1 MPAPG
6 TDQMKSILQ
15 SLIAFLSLNALAGGG
30 LMLFKPD
37 GSALGMS
44 TDLLAYSPFKDFFIP
59 GLFLFGVF
67 GVGFAILFWA
77 GIRNFPF
84 YKTGIRVLAVLLLV
98 WLLIQILSIRTFSWL
113 QVLIAFTAVCLIIIP
128 GHLRK

>member
-1 MPAPG
+1 
-6 TDQMKSILQ
+6 MKSILQ
-15 SLIAFLSLNALAGGG
+15 ILIAFLSLNALAGGG
-30 LMLFKPD
+30 LMLFMPD

-44 TDLLAYSPFKDFFIP
+44 TDLLVYSPFKDFFIP
-59 GLFLFGVF
+59 GLFLFSVF
-67 GVGFAILFWA
+67 GLGFALLFWA
-77 GIRNFPF
+77 GMQNLPF
-84 YKTGIRVLAVLLLV
+84 YKTGIRLLAILLLV

>member
-1 MPAPG
+1 
-6 TDQMKSILQ
+6 MKTILQ
-15 SLIAFLSLNALAGGG
+15 TLIAFISLNSIAGGG

-44 TDLLAYSPFKDFFIP
+44 TNLLVYSPFKDFFIP

-67 GVGFAILFWA
+67 GVGFGLLFWA
-77 GIRNFPF
+77 GIRNLGF
-84 YKTGIRVLAVLLLV
+84 YKMGIRILAVLLLV

-113 QVLIAFTAVCLIIIP
+113 QVLIALMAVCLIILP